1 MGLNEYAILTN
12 LLTRTGKPIGAG
24 VEDMLDALGYPELE
38 GRAVL
43 FQRLAALHQLLEPLG
58 LAIRFNPIDDV
69 FYIDVQPTVDVGL
82 AQEVL
87 PDRLAA
93 TLLAV
98 MTLAY
103 QKGGWVSAKQVQ
115 GIRKKSLRSIRDDLR
130 ELAKSGYVEYDRS
143 SGNVR
148 PGIRVPFEI
157 SYDEIF
163 RNLVERDTG

>member
-1 MGLNEYAILTN
+1 MGLNEYSVLMN
-12 LLTRTGKPIGAG
+12 LLTRTGKPIGAD

-43 FQRLAALHQLLEPLG
+43 FGRLAALHNLLEPLG
-58 LAIRFNPIDDV
+58 LSIKFNPIDRV
-69 FYIDVQPTVDVGL
+69 FYIDVQPTKDMDI

-103 QKGGWVSAKQVQ
+103 QKGGWVSVKQVQ
-115 GIRKKSLRSIRDDLR
+115 GIRKKSLRSIREDLR
-130 ELAKSGYVEYDRS
+130 DLAKSGYIEFDRN
-143 SGNVR
+143 SGDVR
-148 PGIRVPFEI
+148 PGVRVPFEI
-157 SYDEIF
+157 DYEEIF
-163 RNLVERDTG
+163 KNLVVRDT